1 LSVRTGLLKSL
12 LPFAKPFRWVAERL
26 ARFGTD
32 RGGMQVEAVGTDAEG
47 MRVHAQWSLV
57 AAAGDGPVVPTL
69 PTVAVLRAIAGGD
82 LPPPGARGLLPWLI
96 CRLAGLPRSGHEV
109 AVTVA
114 FHLDGQGGEYW
125 RRRFARR
132 RYASGFAAGG
142 RGREGLLLEQF
153 FPFQL
158 YHRLTPRPEG
168 LAWLL
173 VEWRL
178 LGIPLPR

>member
-82 LPPPGARGLLPWLI
+82 LPPPGARACVGVVDLGAME
-96 CRLAGLPRSGHEV
+96 RE
-109 AVTVA
+109 
-114 FHLDGQGGEYW
+114 
-125 RRRFARR
+125 FAR
-132 RYASGFAAGG
+132 
-142 RGREGLLLEQF
+142 
-153 FPFQL
+153 
-158 YHRLTPRPEG
+158 YHIDTEL
-168 LAWLL
+168 
-173 VEWRL
+173 
-178 LGIPLPR
+178 